1 MSGIVPSTVSLE
13 LILVQSGG
21 AGVAGGGGGVGRGR
35 GRGRG
40 LRQPSHTLFRV
51 LWGNVTSSNLRQ
63 KLVILSIP
71 LETIELPLSLGIRS

>member
-13 LILVQSGG
+13 LILVQFGG
-21 AGVAGGGGGVGRGR
+21 AGVVGGGGVGR

-51 LWGNVTSSNLRQ
+51 LWGNVTPSNLRQ

-71 LETIELPLSLGIRS
+71 LETIELPLSLGICS

>member
-13 LILVQSGG
+13 LILAQLGG
-21 AGVAGGGGGVGRGR
+21 AGVVGGGGVGRGR

-51 LWGNVTSSNLRQ
+51 LWERFTPSNLRQ

-71 LETIELPLSLGIRS
+71 LETIELPISLGICS

>member
-13 LILVQSGG
+13 LILVQLGG
-21 AGVAGGGGGVGRGR
+21 AGVVGGGGVGRGR

-51 LWGNVTSSNLRQ
+51 LWGNITPSNLRQ

-71 LETIELPLSLGIRS
+71 LETIELPLSLGICS